1 MAINLAKTRNFG
13 IVAHIDSGKTTVSE
27 RILYYTGKKHKIGEV
42 HDGAAST
49 DWMKE
54 EQERGIT
61 ITAAAV
67 FAQWRGHDINLIDTP
82 GHVDFTA
89 EVERSCRVLD
99 GAVVV
104 FCAVAGV
111 QAQSETVWRQA
122 NKYSVPRLVF
132 VNKMD
137 RMGANFDRVVGQVKE
152 RLAGNPVPIQM
163 PIGAGD
169 DFRAI
174 IDLVQMKMFTFEGEK
189 GEDQKENEIP
199 AEFKAEAEK
208 RRHAM
213 IDAVASHCGDEEIE
227 MTYLDSGTLNNEQIV
242 KGLQKGAMTFK
253 LQPML
258 CGAAL
263 RNKGI
268 QMLLDAVVD
277 ILPNPKD
284 AHSIKQ
290 FELSDTLKANP
301 IATICDPKAPLRAM
315 VFKIMNMPTL
325 GDVSFV
331 RVYQGTIKEGDA
343 LVAAGTSRTERA
355 ARMVKLVGVSS
366 TKIDEAPAGDI
377 CALVG
382 LKGTQTGDTLVHTT
396 DQKPMVLEGISFAK
410 PVITMAIEPKSN
422 ADKEKLAYGLA
433 RLEREDPTFKK
444 WTDPETSQLSIA
456 GMGELHLEVLS
467 HRIRDEYKVDA
478 VVGKPRVSYRQTISR
493 QIEIRGKHVK
503 QSGGRGQYGDCILII
518 RPLTAEEKA
527 AGHEFIFENATRGG
541 SVPKEYVGPIE
552 EGGRNAPPRP
562 PPAGEKPAAHE
573 FIFETATRGGS
584 VPKEYVGPIEEGVR
598 NELARGYELP
608 FPVINVHVSLID
620 GSYHDVDS
628 SEHAFVAAGALAVRL
643 AYPQLVVTVTEPWM
657 KVEVETPDPFTGS
670 IMGSLQ
676 SKRAMITESLDRG
689 PNKIIRCEVPLAEM
703 FGYTTDLRSMS
714 QGRAGYSMEPAE
726 YKTVPNRSEEHTSEL
741 R

>member
-67 FAQWRGHDINLIDTP
+67 FAQWKRHGDVYDINLIDTP

-137 RMGANFDRVVGQVKE
+137 RMGANFDRVVGQVEE
-152 RLAGNPVPIQM
+152 RLGGHPVPIQM

-174 IDLVQMKMFTFEGEK
+174 INLLDMKYYTFEGDK
-189 GEDQKENEIP
+189 GEDQIEHEIP
-199 AEFKAEAEK
+199 AEFLEEAKA
-208 RRHAM
+208 RRAKL
-213 IDAVASHCGDEEIE
+213 IDSAASGCGDEEIE
-227 MTYLDSGTLNNEQIV
+227 MTYLETGSLSDAQLLKALCIGT
-242 KGLQKGAMTFK
+242 MTFK

-263 RNKGI
+263 RNKGV
-268 QMLLDAVVD
+268 QLLLDTVVD

-290 FELSDTLKANP
+290 FELDDVLKTTP
-301 IATICDPKAPLRAM
+301 IPTTCDSKAPLRAM
-315 VFKIMNMPTL
+315 VFKIMSMPNL

-331 RVYQGTIKEGDA
+331 RVYQGIIKEGDA
-343 LVAAGTSRTERA
+343 LTCQPSGKGERA
-355 ARMVKLVGVSS
+355 ARMVKLVGVVP

-377 CALVG
+377 VALVG
-382 LKGTQTGDTLVHTT
+382 LKNTRTGDTLCMAD
-396 DQKPMVLEGISFAK
+396 DQHPMALEGISFAK
-410 PVITMAIEPKSN
+410 PVISMAIEPASN
-422 ADKEKLAYGLA
+422 NDKEKLAYALA

-444 WTDPETSQLSIA
+444 WVDPETSQVIIS
-456 GMGELHLEVLS
+456 GMGELHLEVLQ

-478 VVGKPRVSYRQTISR
+478 VIGKPKVSYRETITK
-493 QIEIRGKHVK
+493 QIQIRGKHVK

-518 RPLTAEEKA
+518 RPLTDEEKA
-527 AGHEFIFENATRGG
+527 AGNEFIWVDGTKGG
-541 SVPKEYVGPIE
+541 TVPKEF
-552 EGGRNAPPRP
+552 RP
-562 PPAGEKPAAHE
+562 A
-573 FIFETATRGGS
+573 
-584 VPKEYVGPIEEGVR
+584 VEEGVR
-598 NELARGYELP
+598 SELQRGYLAG
-608 FPVINVHVSLID
+608 FPTINVYAELID

-628 SEHAFVAAGALAVRL
+628 SQEAFIAAGRL
-643 AYPQLVVTVTEPWM
+643 AIREAYPKIGCQLLEPWM
-657 KVEVETPDPFTGS
+657 KVEVESPEQFIGS
-670 IMGSLQ
+670 VMGSLQ
-676 SKRAMITESLDRG
+676 SKRAIITETVDRG
-689 PNKIIRCEVPLAEM
+689 TNKIVRCEVPLGEM
-703 FGYTTDLRSMS
+703 FGYTTELRSMS
-714 QGRAGYSMEPAE
+714 QGRAGYSMEPSE
-726 YKTVPNRSEEHTSEL
+726 YKPVPNSMVEKL
-741 R
+741 AKKA

>member
-1 MAINLAKTRNFG
+1 MALNLAKTRNFG

-137 RMGANFDRVVGQVKE
+137 RMGANFDRVVGQVGE
-152 RLAGNPVPIQM
+152 RLGGNPVPIQM

-174 IDLVQMKMFTFEGEK
+174 IDLIKMKFYTFEGEK
-189 GEDQKENEIP
+189 GEDQIEHDIP
-199 AEFKAEAEK
+199 EEFKAEAER
-208 RRHAM
+208 RRHVM
-213 IDAVASHCGDEEIE
+213 IDSAASCCGVEEIE
-227 MTYLDSGTLNNEQIV
+227 MDYLDKGTLTNEQIV
-242 KGLQKGAMTFK
+242 EALSKGATTFK

-263 RNKGI
+263 RNKGV

-277 ILPNPKD
+277 ILPDPKE

-290 FELSDTLKANP
+290 FELEDATRSNP
-301 IATICDPKAPLRAM
+301 LPTACDPKAPLRAM
-315 VFKIMNMPTL
+315 VFKIMSMPNL

-331 RVYQGTIKEGDA
+331 RTYQGTIKEGDA
-343 LVAAGTSRTERA
+343 LTCWPSGKNERSG
-355 ARMVKLVGVSS
+355 RMVKLVGVVP
-366 TKIDEAPAGDI
+366 TKIDEIGAGDI
-377 CALVG
+377 AAIVG
-382 LKGTQTGDTLVHTT
+382 LKNTQTGDTLCHTS
-396 DQKPMVLEGISFAK
+396 DQHPMMLEGITFAK
-410 PVITMAIEPKSN
+410 PVITMAIEPQSN
-422 ADKEKLAYGLA
+422 ADKEKLAYALA

-444 WTDPETSQLSIA
+444 WIDPETSQLIVA

-467 HRIRDEYKVDA
+467 HRIRDEYKVEA
-478 VVGKPRVSYRQTISR
+478 TVGKPKVSYRETITKTLE
-493 QIEIRGKHVK
+493 QRGKHVK
-503 QSGGRGQYGDCILII
+503 QSGGRGQYGDCTIKI
-518 RPLTAEEKA
+518 RPLTPEEKA
-527 AGHEFIFENATRGG
+527 AGHEFIWLDSISQGR
-541 SVPKEYVGPIE
+541 VPKEFRAPIE
-552 EGGRNAPPRP
+552 D
-562 PPAGEKPAAHE
+562 
-573 FIFETATRGGS
+573 
-584 VPKEYVGPIEEGVR
+584 GVR
-598 NELARGYELP
+598 YELARGYLAG
-608 FPVINVHVSLID
+608 FPCINVHVELLD

-628 SEHAFVAAGALAVRL
+628 SQEAFIAAGRL
-643 AYPQLVVTVTEPWM
+643 AIREAYPKLGMQLLEPWM
-657 KVEVETPDPFTGS
+657 KVEVESPEQFVGGV
-670 IMGSLQ
+670 MGSLQ
-676 SKRAMITESLDRG
+676 SKRAMITETVDRG
-689 PNKIIRCEVPLAEM
+689 PNKIVRCEVPLGEM

-714 QGRAGYSMEPAE
+714 QGRAGYSMEPSE
-726 YKTVPNRSEEHTSEL
+726 YKAVPNSMVEKLTKKNG
-741 R
+741 

>member
-67 FAQWRGHDINLIDTP
+67 FAQWKRHGETYDINLIDTP

-137 RMGANFDRVVGQVKE
+137 RMGANFDRVVGQVEE
-152 RLAGNPVPIQM
+152 RLGGHPVPIQM

-174 IDLVQMKMFTFEGEK
+174 INLLDMKYYTFEGDK
-189 GEDQKENEIP
+189 GEDQIEHEIP
-199 AEFKAEAEK
+199 AEFLEEAKA
-208 RRHAM
+208 RRAKL
-213 IDAVASHCGDEEIE
+213 IDSAASGCGDEEIE
-227 MTYLDSGTLNNEQIV
+227 MTYLETGSLSDEQLLKALCIGT
-242 KGLQKGAMTFK
+242 MTFK

-263 RNKGI
+263 RNKGV
-268 QMLLDAVVD
+268 QLLLDTVVD

-290 FELSDTLKANP
+290 FELDDVLKTAP
-301 IATICDPKAPLRAM
+301 IPTKCDSKAPLRAM
-315 VFKIMNMPTL
+315 VFKIMSMPNL

-331 RVYQGTIKEGDA
+331 RVYQGIIKEGDA
-343 LVAAGTSRTERA
+343 LTCQPSGKGERA
-355 ARMVKLVGVSS
+355 ARMVKLVGVVP

-377 CALVG
+377 VALVG
-382 LKGTQTGDTLVHTT
+382 LKNTRTGDTLCMAD
-396 DQKPMVLEGISFAK
+396 DQHPMALEGISFAK
-410 PVITMAIEPKSN
+410 PVISMAIEPASN
-422 ADKEKLAYGLA
+422 NDKEKLAYALA

-444 WTDPETSQLSIA
+444 WVDPETSQVIIS
-456 GMGELHLEVLS
+456 GMGELHLEVLQ

-478 VVGKPRVSYRQTISR
+478 VIGKPKVSYRETITK
-493 QIEIRGKHVK
+493 QIQIRGKHVK

-518 RPLTAEEKA
+518 RPLTDEEKA
-527 AGHEFIFENATRGG
+527 AGNEFIWVDGTKGG
-541 SVPKEYVGPIE
+541 TVPKEF
-552 EGGRNAPPRP
+552 RP
-562 PPAGEKPAAHE
+562 A
-573 FIFETATRGGS
+573 
-584 VPKEYVGPIEEGVR
+584 VEEGVR
-598 NELARGYELP
+598 SELQRGYLAG
-608 FPVINVHVSLID
+608 FPTINVYAELID

-628 SEHAFVAAGALAVRL
+628 SQEAFIAAGRL
-643 AYPQLVVTVTEPWM
+643 AIREAYPKLGCQLLEPWM
-657 KVEVETPDPFTGS
+657 KVEVESPEQFIGS
-670 IMGSLQ
+670 VMGSLQ
-676 SKRAMITESLDRG
+676 SKRAIITETVDRG
-689 PNKIIRCEVPLAEM
+689 TNKIVRCEVPLGEM

-714 QGRAGYSMEPAE
+714 QGRAGYSMEPSE
-726 YKTVPNRSEEHTSEL
+726 YKPVPNSMVEKL
-741 R
+741 AKKA

>member
-1 MAINLAKTRNFG
+1 MALNLAKTRNFG

-67 FAQWRGHDINLIDTP
+67 FAQWTYKGEKYDINLIDTP

-122 NKYSVPRLVF
+122 NKYKVPRLVF

-152 RLAGNPVPIQM
+152 RLGGNPVPIQM
-163 PIGAGD
+163 PIGSGD

-174 IDLVQMKMFTFEGEK
+174 IDLIVMKYYTFEGDK
-189 GEDQKENEIP
+189 GEDQKEHDIP
-199 AEFKAEAEK
+199 AEFREEAEK
-208 RRHAM
+208 RRAAM
-213 IDAVASHCGDEEIE
+213 IDALASGCGDEEIE
-227 MTYLDSGTLNNEQIV
+227 MAYLDKGTLENPQILAALV
-242 KGLQKGAMTFK
+242 KGTTSFA

-268 QMLLDAVVD
+268 QLLLDAVVS

-290 FELSDTLKANP
+290 FALDDATKSNP
-301 IATICDPKAPLRAM
+301 LPTACDPKAPLRAM
-315 VFKIMNMPTL
+315 VFKIMNMPVL

-331 RVYQGTIKEGDA
+331 RTYQGTIKEGDA
-343 LVAAGTSRTERA
+343 LVCQPSGKTERA
-355 ARMVKLVGVSS
+355 ARMVKLVGVVP
-366 TKIDEAPAGDI
+366 TKVDEISAGDI
-377 CALVG
+377 AVLVG
-382 LKGTQTGDTLVHTT
+382 LKNTQTGDTLCHQS
-396 DQKPMVLEGISFAK
+396 DASPMMLEGISFAK
-410 PVITMAIEPKSN
+410 PVISMAIEPKSN
-422 ADKEKLAYGLA
+422 NDKEKIAYALA

-444 WTDPETSQLSIA
+444 YVDPETSQVIIS
-456 GMGELHLEVLS
+456 GMGELHLEVLQ

-478 VVGKPRVSYRQTISR
+478 VVGKPKVSYRETVTKA
-493 QIEIRGKHVK
+493 IEIRGKHVK
-503 QSGGRGQYGDCILII
+503 QSGGRGQYGDCILKI
-518 RPLTAEEKA
+518 RPLNDEEKA
-527 AGHEFIFENATRGG
+527 AGNEFIFLDSVRGG
-541 SVPKEYVGPIE
+541 TVPKEF
-552 EGGRNAPPRP
+552 R
-562 PPAGEKPAAHE
+562 K
-573 FIFETATRGGS
+573 
-584 VPKEYVGPIEEGVR
+584 PIEEGVIA
-598 NELARGYELP
+598 ELARGYISG
-608 FPVINVHVSLID
+608 FPCINVHVELID

-628 SEHAFVAAGALAVRL
+628 SQEAFISAGRL
-643 AYPQLVVTVTEPWM
+643 AIREAYPKLGVQLLEPWM
-657 KVEVETPDPFTGS
+657 KVEVETPDQFTGS

-676 SKRAMITESLDRG
+676 AKRAIITESLDRG
-689 PNKIIRCEVPLAEM
+689 TNKIIRCEVPLGEM

-714 QGRAGYSMEPAE
+714 QGRASYSMEPSE
-726 YKTVPNRSEEHTSEL
+726 YKGVPQSMVEKL
-741 R
+741 VKKG

>member
-67 FAQWRGHDINLIDTP
+67 FAQWKYKGDTYDINLIDTP

-104 FCAVAGV
+104 FCAVSGV

-152 RLAGNPVPIQM
+152 RLGGNPVPVQM
-163 PIGAGD
+163 PVGGGD
-169 DFRAI
+169 DFKGI
-174 IDLVQMKMFTFEGEK
+174 IDLLVMKYFTFEGDK
-189 GEDQKENEIP
+189 GEDQIEHDIP
-199 AEFKAEAEK
+199 AELKEEAEK
-208 RRHAM
+208 RRGLM
-213 IDAVASHCGDEEIE
+213 IDSLASGCGDEEIE
-227 MTYLDSGTLNNEQIV
+227 TAYLDTGTLNEEQILNALR
-242 KGLQKGAMTFK
+242 KGTMSFK
-253 LQPML
+253 IQPML

-263 RNKGI
+263 RNKGV
-268 QMLLDAVVD
+268 QLLLDAVVS

-284 AHSIKQ
+284 AHSMKQ
-290 FELSDTLKANP
+290 FEMDDLLKAKP
-301 IATICDPKAPLRAM
+301 VPTICDPKAPLRAM

-343 LVAAGTSRTERA
+343 LLCQPSGKPERA
-355 ARMVKLVGVSS
+355 ARMVKLVGVSAS
-366 TKIDEAPAGDI
+366 KVDEAPAGDI

-382 LKGTQTGDTLVHTT
+382 LKNTLTGDTLCHTS
-396 DQKPMVLEGISFAK
+396 DNHPMVLEGITFAK
-410 PVITMAIEPKSN
+410 PVISMAIEPMSN
-422 ADKEKLAYGLA
+422 NDKEKIAYALA
-433 RLEREDPTFKK
+433 RLEREDPTFKRYV
-444 WTDPETSQLSIA
+444 DPETSQVIIS
-456 GMGELHLEVLS
+456 GMGELHLEVLQ

-478 VVGKPRVSYRQTISR
+478 VVGKPKVSYRETITKT
-493 QIEIRGKHVK
+493 IEIRGKHVK
-503 QSGGRGQYGDCILII
+503 QSGGRGQYGDCILKI
-518 RPLTAEEKA
+518 RPLNDEEKA
-527 AGHEFIFENATRGG
+527 AGNEFIWVDGVRGG
-541 SVPKEYVGPIE
+541 TVPKEF
-552 EGGRNAPPRP
+552 RA
-562 PPAGEKPAAHE
+562 
-573 FIFETATRGGS
+573 
-584 VPKEYVGPIEEGVR
+584 PIEEGVKT
-598 NELARGYELP
+598 ELARGYISG
-608 FPVINVHVSLID
+608 FPCINVHVELID

-628 SEHAFVAAGALAVRL
+628 SQEAFIAAGRL
-643 AYPQLVVTVTEPWM
+643 AIREAYPKLGCVLLEPWM
-657 KVEVETPDPFTGS
+657 KVEVETPDQFTGS

-676 SKRAMITESLDRG
+676 AKRAIITETLDRG
-689 PNKIIRCEVPLAEM
+689 TNKIIRSEVPLGEM

-714 QGRAGYSMEPAE
+714 QGRAGFSMEPSE
-726 YKTVPNRSEEHTSEL
+726 YKSVPSSMIEKLTKKA
-741 R
+741 

>member
-67 FAQWRGHDINLIDTP
+67 FAQWKRHGETYDINLIDTP

-137 RMGANFDRVVGQVKE
+137 RMGANFDRVVGQVEE
-152 RLAGNPVPIQM
+152 RLGGHPVPIQM
-163 PIGAGD
+163 PVGAGD

-174 IDLVQMKMFTFEGEK
+174 INLLDMKYYTFEGDK
-189 GEDQKENEIP
+189 GEDQVASEIP
-199 AEFKAEAEK
+199 AEFKEEAE
-208 RRHAM
+208 RRRGVL
-213 IDAVASHCGDEEIE
+213 IDSAASGCGDEEIE
-227 MTYLDSGTLNNEQIV
+227 MAYLETGKLTDEQLLKALCIGT
-242 KGLQKGAMTFK
+242 MTFK

-263 RNKGI
+263 RNKGV
-268 QMLLDAVVD
+268 QLLLDTVID

-284 AHSIKQ
+284 ANSIKQ
-290 FELSDTLKANP
+290 FELDDVLKVTP
-301 IATICDPKAPLRAM
+301 FPTTCDSKKPLRAM
-315 VFKIMNMPTL
+315 VFKIMSMPNL

-331 RVYQGTIKEGDA
+331 RVYQGVIKEGDA
-343 LVAAGTSRTERA
+343 LTCQPSGKGERA
-355 ARMVKLVGVSS
+355 ARMVKLVGVVP
-366 TKIDEAPAGDI
+366 TKIDESPAGDI

-382 LKGTQTGDTLVHTT
+382 LKNTRTGDTLCMAD
-396 DQKPMVLEGISFAK
+396 DQHPMALEGISFAK
-410 PVITMAIEPKSN
+410 PVISMAIEPASN
-422 ADKEKLAYGLA
+422 NDKEKLAYALA

-444 WTDPETSQLSIA
+444 WVDPETSQVIIS
-456 GMGELHLEVLS
+456 GMGELHLEVLQ

-478 VVGKPRVSYRQTISR
+478 VIGKPKVSYRETITK
-493 QIEIRGKHVK
+493 QIQIRGKHVK

-518 RPLTAEEKA
+518 RPLTDEEKA
-527 AGHEFIFENATRGG
+527 AGNEFIWVDGTKGG
-541 SVPKEYVGPIE
+541 TVPKEF
-552 EGGRNAPPRP
+552 RP
-562 PPAGEKPAAHE
+562 A
-573 FIFETATRGGS
+573 
-584 VPKEYVGPIEEGVR
+584 VEEGVR
-598 NELARGYELP
+598 SELQRGYLAG
-608 FPVINVHVSLID
+608 FPTINVYAELID

-628 SEHAFVAAGALAVRL
+628 SQEAFIAAGRL
-643 AYPQLVVTVTEPWM
+643 AIREAYPKLGCQLLEPWM
-657 KVEVETPDPFTGS
+657 RVEVESPEQFIGS
-670 IMGSLQ
+670 VMGSLQ
-676 SKRAMITESLDRG
+676 SKRAIITESLDRG
-689 PNKIIRCEVPLAEM
+689 VNKIVRCEVPLGEM

-714 QGRAGYSMEPAE
+714 QGRASYSMEPSE
-726 YKTVPNRSEEHTSEL
+726 YKAVPNSMVEKL
-741 R
+741 AKKA

>member
-152 RLAGNPVPIQM
+152 RLSGNPVPIQM
-163 PIGAGD
+163 PVGAGD
-169 DFRAI
+169 DFKAI

-199 AEFKAEAEK
+199 AELKAEAEK

-213 IDAVASHCGDEEIE
+213 IDAVASNCGDEEIE
-227 MTYLDSGTLNNEQIV
+227 MNYLDKGTLTNDQIMQGLR
-242 KGLQKGAMTFK
+242 KGCMSFK

-290 FELSDTLKANP
+290 FELSDVLKANP
-301 IATICDPKAPLRAM
+301 IPTICDPKAPLRAM

-343 LVAAGTSRTERA
+343 LVAAGTNRTERA

-366 TKIDEAPAGDI
+366 TKVDEAQAGDI

-382 LKGTQTGDTLVHTT
+382 LKSTQTGDTLVHQS

-422 ADKEKLAYGLA
+422 ADKEKLAYALA

-444 WTDPETSQLSIA
+444 WTDPETAQLIIA

-467 HRIRDEYKVDA
+467 HRIRDEYKVEA
-478 VVGKPRVSYRQTISR
+478 VVGKPRVSYRQTITKE
-493 QIEIRGKHVK
+493 IEVRGKHVK
-503 QSGGRGQYGDCILII
+503 QSGGRGQYGDCILVI

-527 AGHEFIFENATRGG
+527 AGHEFIFEN
-541 SVPKEYVGPIE
+541 
-552 EGGRNAPPRP
+552 N
-562 PPAGEKPAAHE
+562 
-573 FIFETATRGGS
+573 TRGGS

-608 FPVINVHVSLID
+608 FPVINVYVSLID

-628 SEHAFVAAGALAVRL
+628 SEHAFVAAGALAIRL
-643 AYPQLVVTVTEPWM
+643 AYPQLGVQVLEPWM
-657 KVEVETPDPFTGS
+657 KVEVETPDQFTGT

-714 QGRAGYSMEPAE
+714 QGRASYSMEPAE
-726 YKTVPNRSEEHTSEL
+726 YKQVPNSMIEKLKKAEGTVKAEKA
-741 R
+741 

>member
-67 FAQWRGHDINLIDTP
+67 FAQWKRHGETYDINLIDTP

-152 RLAGNPVPIQM
+152 RLGGFPVPIQM
-163 PIGAGD
+163 PVGAGD

-174 IDLVQMKMFTFEGEK
+174 INLLDMKYYTFEGEK
-189 GEDQKENEIP
+189 GEDQVAHEIP
-199 AEFKAEAEK
+199 AEFKEEAEK
-208 RRHAM
+208 RRAAL
-213 IDAVASHCGDEEIE
+213 IDAAASGCGDEEIE
-227 MTYLDSGTLNNEQIV
+227 MAYLDSGSLSDAQLLKALQI
-242 KGLQKGAMTFK
+242 GTMTFK

-263 RNKGI
+263 RNKGV
-268 QMLLDAVVD
+268 QLLLDTVVD

-290 FELSDTLKANP
+290 FELDDTAKATP
-301 IATICDPKAPLRAM
+301 FPTACDNKAPLRAM
-315 VFKIMNMPTL
+315 VFKIMSMPNL

-331 RVYQGTIKEGDA
+331 RVYQGMIKEGDA
-343 LVAAGTSRTERA
+343 LVCQPSGKPERA
-355 ARMVKLVGVSS
+355 ARMVKLVGVVP
-366 TKIDEAPAGDI
+366 TKIEEAPAGDI

-382 LKGTQTGDTLVHTT
+382 LKNTRTGDTLCFQSDT
-396 DQKPMVLEGISFAK
+396 KPMVLEGISFAK
-410 PVITMAIEPKSN
+410 PVISMAIEPQSN
-422 ADKEKLAYGLA
+422 NDKEKLAYALA

-444 WTDPETSQLSIA
+444 NIDPETSQVIIS
-456 GMGELHLEVLS
+456 GMGELHLEVLQ

-478 VVGKPRVSYRQTISR
+478 VIGKPKVSYRETISKPI
-493 QIEIRGKHVK
+493 QIRGKHVK
-503 QSGGRGQYGDCILII
+503 QSGGRGQYGDCILNI
-518 RPLTAEEKA
+518 RPMTDEEKA
-527 AGHEFIFENATRGG
+527 DGAEFKWVDATKGG
-541 SVPKEYVGPIE
+541 TVPKEF
-552 EGGRNAPPRP
+552 RP
-562 PPAGEKPAAHE
+562 A
-573 FIFETATRGGS
+573 
-584 VPKEYVGPIEEGVR
+584 VEEGVR
-598 NELARGYELP
+598 AELQRGYLAG
-608 FPVINVHVSLID
+608 FPTINVYVELID

-628 SEHAFVAAGALAVRL
+628 SQEAFIAAGRL
-643 AYPQLVVTVTEPWM
+643 AIREAYPKLGCQLLEPWM
-657 KVEVETPDPFTGS
+657 KVEVESPEQFIGS
-670 IMGSLQ
+670 VMGSLQ
-676 SKRAMITESLDRG
+676 SKRAIITESLDRG
-689 PNKIIRCEVPLAEM
+689 TNKIVRCEVPLGEM

-714 QGRAGYSMEPAE
+714 QGRASYSMEPSE
-726 YKTVPNRSEEHTSEL
+726 YKAVPNSMVEKL
-741 R
+741 AKKA

>member
-137 RMGANFDRVVGQVKE
+137 RMGANFDRVVGQVGE
-152 RLAGNPVPIQM
+152 RLGGNPIPVQM
-163 PIGAGD
+163 PIGSGD

-174 IDLVQMKMFTFEGEK
+174 IDLIRMKMMTFEGDK
-189 GEDQKENEIP
+189 GEDQVEHDIP
-199 AEFKAEAEK
+199 AEFKAEADT
-208 RRHAM
+208 RRKAM
-213 IDAVASHCGDEEIE
+213 MDAVASHCGVEDIE
-227 MTYLDSGTLNNEQIV
+227 MAYLDKGELTNDQIMD
-242 KGLQKGAMTFK
+242 GLRAGCMKFK

-290 FELSDTLKANP
+290 FDKEDTTRSNP
-301 IATICDPKAPLRAM
+301 QPTICDPKAPLRAM
-315 VFKIMNMPTL
+315 VFKIMNMPNL

-331 RVYQGTIKEGDA
+331 RVYQGSIKEGDQ
-343 LVAAGTSRTERA
+343 LLCQPSGKPERA
-355 ARMVKLVGVSS
+355 SRMVKLVGVVPS
-366 TKIDEAPAGDI
+366 KVEEAPAGDI

-382 LKGTQTGDTLVHTT
+382 LKNTQTGDTLTAVSDT
-396 DQKPMVLEGISFAK
+396 KPMLLDGISFAK
-410 PVITMAIEPKSN
+410 PVISMAIEPKSN
-422 ADKEKLAYGLA
+422 ADKEKMAYALQ

-444 WTDPETSQLSIA
+444 YTDSETGQLIIQ
-456 GMGELHLEVLS
+456 GMGELHLEVLQ

-478 VVGKPRVSYRQTISR
+478 NVGKPRVSYRETITK
-493 QIEIRGKHVK
+493 EVEVRGKHVK
-503 QSGGRGQYGDCILII
+503 QSGGRGQYGDCILKI
-518 RPLTAEEKA
+518 RPLNAEERA
-527 AGHEFIFENATRGG
+527 AGHEFIWEDATRGG
-541 SVPKEYVGPIE
+541 TVPKEY
-552 EGGRNAPPRP
+552 RP
-562 PPAGEKPAAHE
+562 A
-573 FIFETATRGGS
+573 
-584 VPKEYVGPIEEGVR
+584 IEEGVR
-598 NELARGYELP
+598 AELARGY
-608 FPVINVHVSLID
+608 VIGYPCINLHVALID

-628 SEHAFVAAGALAVRL
+628 SEAAFIAAGSLAIRN
-643 AYPQLVVTVTEPWM
+643 AYPNLGVIVNEPWM
-657 KVEVETPDPFTGS
+657 KVEVETPDQFTGGV
-670 IMGSLQ
+670 MGSLQ
-676 SKRAMITESLDRG
+676 SKRAIITETLDRG
-689 PNKIIRCEVPLAEM
+689 VNKIIRCEVPLGEM
-703 FGYTTDLRSMS
+703 FGYTTDLRSLS
-714 QGRAGYSMEPAE
+714 QGRASYSMEPSE
-726 YKTVPNRSEEHTSEL
+726 FKQVPTAMLEKIKKSEGAKAAG
-741 R
+741 

>member
-67 FAQWRGHDINLIDTP
+67 FAQWKRHGETYDINLIDTP

-137 RMGANFDRVVGQVKE
+137 RMGANFDRVVGQVEE
-152 RLAGNPVPIQM
+152 RLGGHPVPIQM

-174 IDLVQMKMFTFEGEK
+174 INLLDMKYYTFEGDK
-189 GEDQKENEIP
+189 GEDQIEHEIP
-199 AEFKAEAEK
+199 AEFLEEAKA
-208 RRHAM
+208 RRAKL
-213 IDAVASHCGDEEIE
+213 IDSAASGCGDEEIE
-227 MTYLDSGTLNNEQIV
+227 MTYLETGALSDEQLLKALCIGT
-242 KGLQKGAMTFK
+242 MTFK

-263 RNKGI
+263 RNKGV
-268 QMLLDAVVD
+268 QLLLDTVVD
-277 ILPNPKD
+277 ILPNPRD

-290 FELSDTLKANP
+290 FELEDVLKANP
-301 IATICDPKAPLRAM
+301 IPTTCDSKAPLRAM
-315 VFKIMNMPTL
+315 VFKIMSMPNL

-331 RVYQGTIKEGDA
+331 RVYQGIIKEGDA
-343 LVAAGTSRTERA
+343 LTCQPSGKGERA
-355 ARMVKLVGVSS
+355 ARMVKLVGVVP

-377 CALVG
+377 VALVG
-382 LKGTQTGDTLVHTT
+382 LKNTRTGDTLCMAD
-396 DQKPMVLEGISFAK
+396 DQHPMALEGISFAK
-410 PVITMAIEPKSN
+410 PVISMAIEPASN
-422 ADKEKLAYGLA
+422 NDKEKLAYALA

-444 WTDPETSQLSIA
+444 WVDPETSQVIIS
-456 GMGELHLEVLS
+456 GMGELHLEVLQ

-478 VVGKPRVSYRQTISR
+478 VIGKPKVSYRETITK
-493 QIEIRGKHVK
+493 QIQIRGKHVK

-518 RPLTAEEKA
+518 RPLTDEEKA
-527 AGHEFIFENATRGG
+527 AGNEFIWVDGTKGG
-541 SVPKEYVGPIE
+541 TVPKEF
-552 EGGRNAPPRP
+552 RP
-562 PPAGEKPAAHE
+562 A
-573 FIFETATRGGS
+573 
-584 VPKEYVGPIEEGVR
+584 VEEGVR
-598 NELARGYELP
+598 SELQRGYLAG
-608 FPVINVHVSLID
+608 FPTINVYAELID

-628 SEHAFVAAGALAVRL
+628 SQEAFIAAGRL
-643 AYPQLVVTVTEPWM
+643 AIREAYPKLGCQLLEPWM
-657 KVEVETPDPFTGS
+657 KVEVESPEQFIGS
-670 IMGSLQ
+670 VMGSLQ
-676 SKRAMITESLDRG
+676 SKRAIITETVDRG
-689 PNKIIRCEVPLAEM
+689 TNKIVRCEVPLGEM

-714 QGRAGYSMEPAE
+714 QGRAGYSMEPSE
-726 YKTVPNRSEEHTSEL
+726 YKPVPNSMVEKL
-741 R
+741 AKKA

>member
-1 MAINLAKTRNFG
+1 MAIALAKMRNFG

-42 HDGAAST
+42 HDGAATT

-67 FAQWRGHDINLIDTP
+67 YCEWRGHYINLIDTP

-122 NKYSVPRLVF
+122 NKYSVPGLVF

-174 IDLVQMKMFTFEGEK
+174 IDLVSMKYCTFEGDK
-189 GEDQKENEIP
+189 GEDQKEGEIP
-199 AEFKAEAEK
+199 AEFLAEAK
-208 RRHAM
+208 TRRHAM
-213 IDAVASHCGDEEIE
+213 IDAIASFCGVDSIE
-227 MTYLDSGTLNNEQIV
+227 TTYLETGELSNEQIMV
-242 KGLQKGAMTFK
+242 GLQQGCMTFK

-268 QMLLDAVVD
+268 QMLLDMVVD
-277 ILPNPKD
+277 ILPNPQD

-290 FELSDTLKANP
+290 FEVDDLTRSNP
-301 IATICDPKAPLRAM
+301 MPTSCDPKAPLRAM
-315 VFKIMNMPTL
+315 VFKIMSMPNL

-331 RVYQGTIKEGDA
+331 RVYQGTLKEGDM
-343 LVAAGTSRTERA
+343 LLAAGSHRKERA
-355 ARMVKLVGVSS
+355 GRLVKLVGVTSNKVEES
-366 TKIDEAPAGDI
+366 PAGDI
-377 CALVG
+377 CAVVG
-382 LKGTQTGDTLVHTT
+382 LKNTQTGDTLCHDSDTH
-396 DQKPMVLEGISFAK
+396 PMQLEGISFAK

-422 ADKEKLAYGLA
+422 ADKEKLAYALQ

-444 WTDPETSQLSIA
+444 WTDPETAQLIVA

-478 VVGKPRVSYRQTISR
+478 VVGKPKVSYRETITKS
-493 QIEIRGKHVK
+493 IEIRGKHVK
-503 QSGGRGQYGDCILII
+503 QSGGRGQYGDCILEI

-527 AGHEFIFENATRGG
+527 AGHEFIWEDGVRGG
-541 SVPKEYVGPIE
+541 TVPKEY
-552 EGGRNAPPRP
+552 RP
-562 PPAGEKPAAHE
+562 A
-573 FIFETATRGGS
+573 
-584 VPKEYVGPIEEGVR
+584 IEEGVV
-598 NELARGYELP
+598 NTLARGYIAGMP
-608 FPVINVHVSLID
+608 CINVHVKLID

-628 SEHAFVAAGALAVRL
+628 SQEAFISAGALAIRE
-643 AYPQLVVTVTEPWM
+643 AYPKLGCVLLEPWM
-657 KVEVETPDPFTGS
+657 KVEVETPDQFTGS

-676 SKRAMITESLDRG
+676 SKRAMITETLDRG
-689 PNKIIRCEVPLAEM
+689 PNKIIRCEVPLGEM

-714 QGRAGYSMEPAE
+714 QGRAGYSMEPSE
-726 YKTVPNRSEEHTSEL
+726 YKQVPASMVEKLVKKS
-741 R
+741 

>member
-67 FAQWRGHDINLIDTP
+67 FAQWKRHGETYDINLIDTP

-137 RMGANFDRVVGQVKE
+137 RMGANFDRVVGQVEE
-152 RLAGNPVPIQM
+152 RLGGHPVPIQM
-163 PIGAGD
+163 PVGAGD

-174 IDLVQMKMFTFEGEK
+174 INLLDMKYYTFEGDK
-189 GEDQKENEIP
+189 GEDQIAHDIP
-199 AEFKAEAEK
+199 AEFKEEAD
-208 RRHAM
+208 RRRAAL
-213 IDAVASHCGDEEIE
+213 IDSAASGCGDEEIE
-227 MTYLDSGTLNNEQIV
+227 MAYLETGKLSDEQLLKALCIGT
-242 KGLQKGAMTFK
+242 MTFK

-263 RNKGI
+263 RNKGV
-268 QMLLDAVVD
+268 QLLLDTVID

-284 AHSIKQ
+284 ANSIKQ
-290 FELSDTLKANP
+290 FELDDVLKTSP
-301 IATICDPKAPLRAM
+301 IPTSCDSKKPLRAM
-315 VFKIMNMPTL
+315 VFKIMSMPNL

-331 RVYQGTIKEGDA
+331 RVYQGVIKEGDA
-343 LVAAGTSRTERA
+343 LTCQPSGKGERA
-355 ARMVKLVGVSS
+355 ARMVKLVGVVP
-366 TKIDEAPAGDI
+366 TKIDESPAGDI

-382 LKGTQTGDTLVHTT
+382 LKNTRTGDTLCMAD
-396 DQKPMVLEGISFAK
+396 DQHPMALEGISFAK
-410 PVITMAIEPKSN
+410 PVISMAIEPASN
-422 ADKEKLAYGLA
+422 NDKEKLAYALA

-444 WTDPETSQLSIA
+444 WVDPETSQVIIS
-456 GMGELHLEVLS
+456 GMGELHLEVLQ

-478 VVGKPRVSYRQTISR
+478 VIGKPKVSYRETITK
-493 QIEIRGKHVK
+493 QIQIRGKHVK

-518 RPLTAEEKA
+518 RPLTDEEKA
-527 AGHEFIFENATRGG
+527 AGNEFIWVDGTKGG
-541 SVPKEYVGPIE
+541 TVPKEF
-552 EGGRNAPPRP
+552 RP
-562 PPAGEKPAAHE
+562 A
-573 FIFETATRGGS
+573 
-584 VPKEYVGPIEEGVR
+584 VEEGVR
-598 NELARGYELP
+598 SELQRGYLAG
-608 FPVINVHVSLID
+608 FPTINVYAELID

-628 SEHAFVAAGALAVRL
+628 SQEAFIAAGRL
-643 AYPQLVVTVTEPWM
+643 AIREAYPKLGCQLLEPWM
-657 KVEVETPDPFTGS
+657 RVEVESPEQFIGS
-670 IMGSLQ
+670 VMGSLQ
-676 SKRAMITESLDRG
+676 SKRAIITESLDRG
-689 PNKIIRCEVPLAEM
+689 VNKIVRCEVPLGEM
-703 FGYTTDLRSMS
+703 FGYTTELRSMS
-714 QGRAGYSMEPAE
+714 QGRASYSMEPSE
-726 YKTVPNRSEEHTSEL
+726 YKAVPNSMVEKL
-741 R
+741 AKKA

>member
-67 FAQWRGHDINLIDTP
+67 FAQWKRHGDVYDINLIDTP

-137 RMGANFDRVVGQVKE
+137 RMGADFDRVVGQVEE
-152 RLAGNPVPIQM
+152 RLGGHPVPIQM

-174 IDLVQMKMFTFEGEK
+174 INLLDMKYYTFEGDK
-189 GEDQKENEIP
+189 GEDQIEHEIP
-199 AEFKAEAEK
+199 AEFLEEAKA
-208 RRHAM
+208 RRAKL
-213 IDAVASHCGDEEIE
+213 IDSAASGCGDEEIE
-227 MTYLDSGTLNNEQIV
+227 MTYLETGSLSDAQLLKALCIGT
-242 KGLQKGAMTFK
+242 MTFK

-263 RNKGI
+263 RNKGV
-268 QMLLDAVVD
+268 QLLLDTVVD

-290 FELSDTLKANP
+290 FELDDVLKTTP
-301 IATICDPKAPLRAM
+301 IPTTCDSKAPLRAM
-315 VFKIMNMPTL
+315 VFKIMSMPNL

-331 RVYQGTIKEGDA
+331 RVYQGIIKEGDA
-343 LVAAGTSRTERA
+343 LTCQPSGKGERA
-355 ARMVKLVGVSS
+355 ARMVKLVGVVP

-377 CALVG
+377 VALVG
-382 LKGTQTGDTLVHTT
+382 LKNTRTGDTLCMAD
-396 DQKPMVLEGISFAK
+396 DQHPMALEGISFAK
-410 PVITMAIEPKSN
+410 PVISMAIEPASN
-422 ADKEKLAYGLA
+422 NDKEKLAYALA

-444 WTDPETSQLSIA
+444 WVDPETSQVIIS
-456 GMGELHLEVLS
+456 GMGELHLEVLQ

-478 VVGKPRVSYRQTISR
+478 VIGKPKVSYRETITK
-493 QIEIRGKHVK
+493 QIQIRGKHVK

-518 RPLTAEEKA
+518 RPLTDEEKA
-527 AGHEFIFENATRGG
+527 AGNEFIWVDGTKGG
-541 SVPKEYVGPIE
+541 TVPKEF
-552 EGGRNAPPRP
+552 RP
-562 PPAGEKPAAHE
+562 A
-573 FIFETATRGGS
+573 
-584 VPKEYVGPIEEGVR
+584 VEEGVR
-598 NELARGYELP
+598 SELQRGYLAG
-608 FPVINVHVSLID
+608 FPTINVYAELID

-628 SEHAFVAAGALAVRL
+628 SQEAFIAAGRL
-643 AYPQLVVTVTEPWM
+643 AIREAYPKIGCQLLEPWM
-657 KVEVETPDPFTGS
+657 KVEVESPEQFIGS
-670 IMGSLQ
+670 VMGSLQ
-676 SKRAMITESLDRG
+676 SKRAIITETVDRG
-689 PNKIIRCEVPLAEM
+689 TNKIVRCEVPLGEM
-703 FGYTTDLRSMS
+703 FGYTTELRSMS
-714 QGRAGYSMEPAE
+714 QGRAGYSMEPSE
-726 YKTVPNRSEEHTSEL
+726 YKPVPNSMVEKL
-741 R
+741 AKKA

>member
-227 MTYLDSGTLNNEQIV
+227 MTYLDTGTLNNEQIM
-242 KGLQKGAMTFK
+242 KGLQKGAMSFK

-301 IATICDPKAPLRAM
+301 QPTICDPKAPLRAM

-343 LVAAGTSRTERA
+343 LVAAGTNRTERA

-382 LKGTQTGDTLVHTT
+382 LKGTQTGDTLVHQG
-396 DQKPMVLEGISFAK
+396 DPKPMVLEGISFAK

-444 WTDPETSQLSIA
+444 WTDPETSQLIIA

-478 VVGKPRVSYRQTISR
+478 VVGKPRVSYRQTISK

-503 QSGGRGQYGDCILII
+503 QSGGRGQYGDCILVI

-527 AGHEFIFENATRGG
+527 AGHEFIFEN
-541 SVPKEYVGPIE
+541 
-552 EGGRNAPPRP
+552 
-562 PPAGEKPAAHE
+562 
-573 FIFETATRGGS
+573 ATRGGS

-643 AYPQLVVTVTEPWM
+643 AYPQLGVTVTEPWM
-657 KVEVETPDPFTGS
+657 KVEVETPDQFTGS

-726 YKTVPNRSEEHTSEL
+726 YKTVPNSMIEKLKKAEGVVKAEKG
-741 R
+741 